1 MFPGNIFTNASPLKS
16 DIIDD
21 VLEEVSDLHQNRF
34 D

>member
-1 MFPGNIFTNASPLKS
+1 MFVGNIFTNASPSKT

-21 VLEEVSDLHQNRF
+21 VLEEVSDIHQNRF